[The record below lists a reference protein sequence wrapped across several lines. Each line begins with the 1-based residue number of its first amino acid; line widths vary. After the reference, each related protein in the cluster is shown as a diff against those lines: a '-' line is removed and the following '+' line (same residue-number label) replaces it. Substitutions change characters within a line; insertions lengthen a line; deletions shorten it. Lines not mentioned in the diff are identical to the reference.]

1 MRRTTIYV
9 CAILAAASIF
19 ASACSDQLY
28 LENAATPLA
37 LGMDLDKNDK
47 FHFYGTVPVFSK
59 NIKKKSQEIAGTAE
73 SLRQSRSFQDAQTAG
88 TIQGRNYQ
96 VILLGRRLLQQED
109 WFAMLDVL
117 FRDARNTITDRMIAV
132 DGQVKD
138 VIYLNP
144 PDQPLMPIL
153 LRGMVDTKTKRS
165 ETYSTTAQEL
175 HRQFFDKGVTPYIAE
190 IKITNKQVQLKGSA
204 LLNAKGKYAMSLN
217 AQETVLLSI
226 LQKQADPGFSMSY
239 RIPGKPLKGPFETD
253 MLSFTGG
260 KLKTKIKSGY
270 ENGRFTFDIHIKT
283 KIGLSEHLFPVNV
296 AQDAKKLEKQASA
309 LMEKQIEGLIQKM
322 QKHRL
327 DPIGLG
333 VYARAKQY
341 KQYIKVEEDWPEAF
355 SHAVVN
361 IKVELSIAAMG
372 PVK

>member
-1 MRRTTIYV
+1 MTRTKTCV
-9 CAILAAASIF
+9 CAILAAVCLF
-19 ASACSDQLY
+19 ATACSDQLY

-59 NIKKKSQEIAGTAE
+59 NIRKKSQEIAGTAE

-96 VILLGRRLLQQED
+96 VILLGRRLLQHDD

-132 DGQVKD
+132 DGSVTD

-144 PDQPLMPIL
+144 PDQPLLPIL

-190 IKITNKQVQLKGSA
+190 IKIVNKQVQLKGSA
-204 LLNAKGKYAMSLN
+204 LLDAKGKYAMSLN
-217 AQETVLLSI
+217 GQETILLNL
-226 LQKQADPGFSMSY
+226 LQKQADPGFSLSY
-239 RIPGKPLKGPFETD
+239 RLPGKPIKPPFETD
-253 MLSFTGG
+253 MFSFTGG
-260 KLKTKIKSGY
+260 KPKTKIMTGY
-270 ENGRFTFDIHIKT
+270 ENGKFKFDIHIKT
-283 KIGLSEHLFPVNV
+283 KIGLSEHLFPFNV
-296 AQDAKKLEKQASA
+296 AQDAKSLEKQASA
-309 LMEKQIEGLIQKM
+309 LMEKQIEELIQKM
-322 QKHRL
+322 QRHKV

-333 VYARAKQY
+333 VYARAKRY

-355 SHAVVN
+355 SHAEVN
-361 IKVELSIAAMG
+361 VKVKLSISAMG